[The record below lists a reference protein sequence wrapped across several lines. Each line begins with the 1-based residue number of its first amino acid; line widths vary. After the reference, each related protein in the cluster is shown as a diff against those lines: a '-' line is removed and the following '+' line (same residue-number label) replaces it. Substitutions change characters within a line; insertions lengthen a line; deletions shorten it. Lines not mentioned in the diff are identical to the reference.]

1 MDCRTFDRK
10 LEDYLEGGLDFPGR
24 FGMERHAQ
32 QCFACGKTVAD
43 AQKITRMVRSL
54 NRVAAPDDFE
64 AAVLAKIQKG
74 GFARRRT
81 GWLSRLPIFW
91 DDKWAW
97 RPVALGALIV
107 AVLSVGGVLLTQWI
121 NIEPDGSVRWMHK
134 NSVSPSPVQPGP
146 ELASGTVPMEST
158 DTEEAPGQAKPLQS
172 NAVLFP
178 QGSGLAIDAEPVAGT
193 DYVEYLVPG
202 PGDRQLIMRL
212 PKTIRMRYGQP
223 SEEYYIRNVS
233 H

>member
-1 MDCRTFDRK
+1 MDCRTFNRK
-10 LEDYLEGGLDFPGR
+10 LEDYLEDGLDFPGR

-43 AQKITRMVRSL
+43 AQKIRRLSRSL
-54 NRVAAPDDFE
+54 TRVTAPENFE
-64 AAVLAKIQKG
+64 AAVLARIQKG
-74 GFARRRT
+74 GFVRRRT

-91 DDKWAW
+91 DERWAW

-107 AVLSVGGVLLTQWI
+107 AALGVGVALLTQWT
-121 NIEPDGSVRWMHK
+121 NIEPDGSVRWIRK
-134 NSVSPSPVQPGP
+134 NSASPAPVQPA
-146 ELASGTVPMEST
+146 LNFASGTVPMEST
-158 DTEEAPGQAKPLQS
+158 DAEDGSGRARTLQS

-178 QGSGLAIDAEPVAGT
+178 QESGLTIDAEPAAGT

>member
-1 MDCRTFDRK
+1 MDCHSFDKK

-43 AQKITRMVRSL
+43 AQKLSRMARDLS
-54 NRVAAPDDFE
+54 RVKAPANFE
-64 AAVLAKIQKG
+64 TAVLARIQKEG
-74 GFARRRT
+74 LVRRSV
-81 GWLSRLPIFW
+81 WFWRLPVFSGDGW
-91 DDKWAW
+91 EW
-97 RPVALGALIV
+97 RPVALAALALAMLGAGLF
-107 AVLSVGGVLLTQWI
+107 LTTRWI
-121 NIEPDGSVRWMHK
+121 NIEPDGSVRWARK
-134 NSVSPSPVQPGP
+134 DSAKSSAPQSSP
-146 ELASGTVPMEST
+146 ELSFGTLPVESS
-158 DTEEAPGQAKPLQS
+158 DFNEVSEQAKPLQAG
-172 NAVLFP
+172 AVFSA
-178 QGSGLAIDAEPVAGT
+178 GESGLSIYAEPAAGT
-193 DYVEYLVPG
+193 GYVEYLVPG